1 MGGIALESTFE
12 LLDGIEEELMA
23 RSFLFTDPVSYRD
36 GVGATT
42 EAVRVMVTNLR
53 LVARGPEVGEGSR

>member
-1 MGGIALESTFE
+1 MESTLE
-12 LLDGIEEELMA
+12 MLDGIEEELMA

-42 EAVRVMVTNLR
+42 EAVRAMVTRLR
-53 LVARGPEVGEGSR
+53 VVARRTQKPKEESS

>member
-1 MGGIALESTFE
+1 MESTLE
-12 LLDGIEEELMA
+12 LLDGVEEELLA

-42 EAVRVMVTNLR
+42 EAVRAMLTKFPLKDQR
-53 LVARGPEVGEGSR
+53 SRGESS